1 MDGVFLIEIGRRLRK
16 QRRRLSLTQG
26 QLSEETGIS
35 KRFLVQ
41 LEAGEG
47 NISVQKLMT
56 LCHRLC
62 LPMEILFKGLGPAKP
77 RHIALVGLR
86 GAGKSTV
93 GALLAD
99 ELQRTFL
106 ELDEEIEKEAGLS
119 LGEIFELRGESH
131 YRELEASVL
140 TRCLSQETPLVIA
153 TGGSIVT
160 SPNTWMSLR
169 TSAQTV
175 WLRASPHAHLARV
188 RAQGDLR
195 PMRGRPDALGE
206 LKAILKER
214 ESLYGMCEQH
224 IDTDTLNALET
235 VAQLV
240 ATQ

>member
-1 MDGVFLIEIGRRLRK
+1 MATQMTSARRGVPTDEMRRVAKDEDVTLDWLLPKIASGSIIIPSNNVRPQKIHNVGIGK
-16 QRRRLSLTQG
+16 GMKT
-26 QLSEETGIS
+26 
-35 KRFLVQ
+35 KVNV
-41 LEAGEG
+41 
-47 NISVQKLMT
+47 NIGSST
-56 LCHRLC
+56 LN
-62 LPMEILFKGLGPAKP
+62 
-77 RHIALVGLR
+77 VN
-86 GAGKSTV
+86 V
-93 GALLAD
+93 
-99 ELQRTFL
+99 
-106 ELDEEIEKEAGLS
+106 DEEIEKEAGLS